1 MLTRKHVLIFLGITL
16 VLIAGVFIG
25 REVRSIKNFEEPEG
39 PRFTG
44 EYATEPTEF
53 DGELKVIT
61 WNIRF
66 AEDVETAVS
75 ELQSIPDLQDAGIL
89 LLQEMDEQ
97 GVDEIARELGYN
109 YVYYP
114 ASLHSHHNRNFGNAI
129 LAKWPITD
137 DKKLMLPHENPSN
150 EQTRIAVRGTVDIGG
165 QDLLVYSVHTE
176 TYWLSQSRRNAQAEA
191 IVADILA
198 QPEQGLVI
206 VGGDFNS
213 ITDPDV
219 GDLDEIFAQAG
230 LERVSA
236 GAGSSVEV
244 AGIGIEAD
252 HLFARGFTP
261 KDNGVYQDTAAS
273 DHFPVWAVLTEL
285 LEGKP

>member
-1 MLTRKHVLIFLGITL
+1 MLTRKHILIFLGITF

-25 REVRSIKNFEEPEG
+25 REIRAMKNFTQPEG
-39 PRFTG
+39 PRFSG
-44 EYATEPTEF
+44 EYATEPSGY

-66 AEDVETAVS
+66 AEEVETAVS
-75 ELQSIPDLQDAGIL
+75 ELQSIPDLQDADIL

-97 GVDEIARELGYN
+97 GVDFIAQELGYN

-129 LAKWPITD
+129 LSKWPITD
-137 DKKLMLPHENPSN
+137 DKKLLLPHENPSN
-150 EQTRIAVRGTVDIGG
+150 EQTRIAVRGTVDIDG
-165 QDLLVYSVHTE
+165 QEHLVYSVHTE
-176 TYWLSQSRRNAQAEA
+176 TYWLSESRRNAQAEA
-191 IVADILA
+191 IVADVLA
-198 QPEQGLVI
+198 NPEQGPVI

-219 GDLDEIFAQAG
+219 DDLDEIFAQAG
-230 LERVSA
+230 LERVSV
-236 GAGSSVEV
+236 GAGPSVEV

-261 KDNGVYQDTAAS
+261 KDNGVYEDTAAS

>member
-1 MLTRKHVLIFLGITL
+1 MLTRKHILIFLAITI
-16 VLIAGVFIG
+16 VLIAGVFVG
-25 REVRSIKNFEEPEG
+25 REVRSMKNYAGLDG
-39 PRFTG
+39 PRFAG
-44 EYATEPTEF
+44 EYAPELSAFE
-53 DGELKVIT
+53 GELTVIT

-66 AEDVETAVS
+66 AEEVETAVS
-75 ELQSIPDLQDAGIL
+75 ELQTIPELQDADIL

-97 GVDEIARELGYN
+97 GVDIIARELGYN

-114 ASLHSHHNRNFGNAI
+114 ASVHSHHNRNFGNAI

-150 EQTRIAVRGTVDIGG
+150 EQQRNAVVGTVTIEGEEIR
-165 QDLLVYSVHTE
+165 VYSVHTE

-191 IVADILA
+191 MVADILA
-198 QPEQGLVI
+198 EPEQGLVI

-213 ITDPDV
+213 VTDAD
-219 GDLDEIFAQAG
+219 GEDLDDIFALAG

-236 GAGSSVEV
+236 GAGPSVEV
-244 AGIGIEAD
+244 AGVGIEAD

-261 KDNGVYQDTAAS
+261 KDNGVYQNTTAS